1 MREYLYHETDL
12 HGAALEGDLAAVKA
26 LLERGDDPN
35 VFDEFG
41 YTELIKFLHLA
52 CREWHRWI

>member
-1 MREYLYHETDL
+1 MREYPYDETDL
-12 HGAALEGDLAAVKA
+12 HGVALAGDLAAVKA

-41 YTELIKFLHLA
+41 YTP
-52 CREWHRWI
+52 CTSRQ